1 MSQPTG
7 QYSLHSKLRILEV
20 LNKNI
25 LILPTQL
32 RVWWR
37 KYRHKD
43 YYLIKSIPGIGG
55 ILFYCRGTGLSLE
68 AWEVLI
74 INDSFLIISVLFPAF
89 IKVMKLSNQL
99 TRVAEVCSLVIFEV
113 TRAALRRNLEMQT
126 YYRKYISKNPKAVI
140 VKVHIKWLWICF
152 RLMSE

>member
-1 MSQPTG
+1 MSQPTA

-32 RVWWR
+32 RVWCR

-55 ILFYCRGTGLSLE
+55 VLLPRYWIEPGGLRG
-68 AWEVLI
+68 LI

-89 IKVMKLSNQL
+89 IKVMKLSNQWDL
-99 TRVAEVCSLVIFEV
+99 PA
-113 TRAALRRNLEMQT
+113 
-126 YYRKYISKNPKAVI
+126 
-140 VKVHIKWLWICF
+140 
-152 RLMSE
+152 